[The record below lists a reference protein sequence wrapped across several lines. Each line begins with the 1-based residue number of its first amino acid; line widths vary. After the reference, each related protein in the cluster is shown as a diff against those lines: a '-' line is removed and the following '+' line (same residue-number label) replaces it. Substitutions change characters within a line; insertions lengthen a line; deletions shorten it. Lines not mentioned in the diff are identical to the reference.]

1 MEVSCLSNRRLLL
14 SASLVLT
21 LILTL
26 AGAALA
32 QVSGEV
38 EIFSWWAGDEGPAL
52 EAIVAEF
59 ERLHPGAHINNATV
73 TGGAGVAAK
82 AVLKTRMLG
91 GDAPGSFQVHAG
103 QELIGT
109 WVIAQRMEDLTFL
122 FDEQG
127 WHDVFPQTL
136 IDLSSTADGIWSVP
150 VNVHRSNVMWY
161 IPENLQRWGV
171 DVPKTWDEFL
181 AIAPALEAQ
190 GVLPLSMG
198 ENWTATHLWE
208 SVAMAKLGPEKWQAL
223 WDGELAFTDPEA
235 VAVWDLFGEIVGYT
249 NADAASLSWQQATD
263 LVVNGDAAFNI
274 MGDWAAGYMSTTLGL
289 EPGTGFA
296 WAASPGTDG
305 VFMMLSD
312 AFGLPVGAPNRDG
325 VLAWL
330 RFVGT
335 REAQDIFNP
344 LKGSISPRLDSDL
357 SKYDAYG
364 QSAARDWQTNVLA
377 GSLAHGVTASEQF
390 MNDFATA
397 MEIFLSTGNSMAAA
411 NAAQA
416 IAIQSGI
423 GR

>member
-1 MEVSCLSNRRLLL
+1 MSNRRLLL

-91 GDAPGSFQVHAG
+91 GDAPGTFQVHAG

-109 WVIAQRMEDLTFL
+109 WVIAQRMENLDFL
-122 FDEQG
+122 FQEQG
-127 WHDVFPQTL
+127 WYDAFPATL
-136 IDLSSTADGIWSVP
+136 IDLSSTADGVWSVP
-150 VNVHRSNVMWY
+150 VNLHRSNVMWF
-161 IPENLQRWGV
+161 IPENLERWGV
-171 DVPKTWDEFL
+171 SVPTTWDEFL
-181 AIAPALEAQ
+181 EMAPALQAQ
-190 GVLPLSMG
+190 GVTPMSMG

-208 SVAMAKLGPEKWQAL
+208 SVALAVLGPEKWQAL
-223 WDGELAFTDPEA
+223 WTGELAFTAPEA
-235 VAVWDLFGEIVGYT
+235 VAVWDLFGEILQYT

-263 LVVNGDAAFNI
+263 MVVNGDAAFNI
-274 MGDWAAGYMSTTLGL
+274 MGDWAAGYMSTTLDL
-289 EPGTGFA
+289 APGTGFG

-305 VFMMLSD
+305 IFMMLSD
-312 AFGLPVGAPNRDG
+312 AFGLPVGAPNRDA
-325 VLAWL
+325 VLEWL
-330 RFVGT
+330 RWVGS
-335 REAQDIFNP
+335 REAHDIFNP

-357 SKYDAYG
+357 SKYDEYG
-364 QSAARDWQTNVLA
+364 QSAARDWQTNAIA
-377 GSLAHGVTASEQF
+377 GSLAHGVTANEQF

-397 MEIFLSTGNSMAAA
+397 MEIFLATGNSQAAA